1 MSWVRFRKGL
11 IKVWGSDK
19 VFFHFF
25 ENIFEQANEGICR
38 AQSPFFC
45 LFIGFRCG
53 RLEKN
58 SEIFFGRVLVLR
70 PTRAPLQRFVVAAGV
85 SPALSGTRA
94 PDGFQ
99 KDDGEQRRDKRAG
112 ENVIAALCQHRRFSP
127 MKFATVADRRY
138 KSQNLPN
145 VHRSD

>member
-1 MSWVRFRKGL
+1 MSRGNPTPAAKARRLNPIFFSTFGIICFSMSWVRFRKGL

-38 AQSPFFC
+38 AESPFFC

-58 SEIFFGRVLVLR
+58 SEIFKPSRGRIV
-70 PTRAPLQRFVVAAGV
+70 T
-85 SPALSGTRA
+85 AL
-94 PDGFQ
+94 
-99 KDDGEQRRDKRAG
+99 
-112 ENVIAALCQHRRFSP
+112 
-127 MKFATVADRRY
+127 
-138 KSQNLPN
+138 
-145 VHRSD
+145 